1 MSMRFEVRPSGGPL
15 GAHVFGFPFRDFT
28 DADIAAMRKAWLGH
42 QVLCFRETDI
52 DDDIQVRF
60 SAELG
65 PFVIHPRQ
73 AQEGQHQNRR
83 EILVVS
89 NMKKVDGTPAGDLGD
104 GEVQWHTDAWFKDKP
119 PSASILR
126 ALQIP
131 PSGGNT
137 YFSNMYRAYETLP
150 QALKAAIEGRSI
162 HHQTVIDGR
171 GDVRMGMTRPSS
183 DDVRTWPG
191 VDHPIVR
198 VHGETGRKALYL
210 GGSRK
215 YQSIVGMPLDEA
227 RAVLDA
233 LWTHAGRDEFVWTQV
248 WRPDDMVMWDN
259 RCVMHK
265 RDAFDA
271 STIRLMHRTAI
282 EGERPMPWRA
292 APAA

>member
-119 PSASILR
+119 PSA
-126 ALQIP
+126 
-131 PSGGNT
+131 
-137 YFSNMYRAYETLP
+137 
-150 QALKAAIEGRSI
+150 
-162 HHQTVIDGR
+162 
-171 GDVRMGMTRPSS
+171 
-183 DDVRTWPG
+183 
-191 VDHPIVR
+191 
-198 VHGETGRKALYL
+198 
-210 GGSRK
+210 
-215 YQSIVGMPLDEA
+215 
-227 RAVLDA
+227 
-233 LWTHAGRDEFVWTQV
+233 
-248 WRPDDMVMWDN
+248 
-259 RCVMHK
+259 
-265 RDAFDA
+265 
-271 STIRLMHRTAI
+271 
-282 EGERPMPWRA
+282 
-292 APAA
+292 